1 MEQPLTIALQYAV
14 TVNIRSAPGDEG
26 ARIKHWTTHVSVE
39 EGEKLTKA
47 YADVLGSILDHAEHN
62 VSQMDNASPKVSE
75 PVTPK
80 RPNMG
85 ERTQSRKIE
94 YVTPIERPQPNQ
106 GATLGKDL
114 STKRPALPR
123 QRTREIIKATI
134 VETIDE
140 MPNMPNRP
148 DMPRQRTRDII
159 KAAVGETLDQ
169 LKKSGSL
176 ARRMSNSAGLSE
188 IVGRQLHS
196 RTTSTATKAD
206 VKDIPSPTELKEP
219 LKSPRFDAE
228 VPEEIS
234 NVLRSLWSPLL
245 NILEEHIR
253 ADSSFFGLGG
263 DSILA
268 MELARGARE
277 HDLTLTVA
285 DIFGSPTFSDM
296 ARILAS
302 SARRKQD
309 RINGAQAAMITEIR
323 NEVVPPPAEPE
334 DTRFAL
340 VDSTNTEAFIQDYIS
355 PKIGVFRGGIVDA
368 FPVTDFQ
375 ALAVAGT
382 LKESRWM
389 LNYFTFDGSGF
400 LDLERLRKSVS
411 KLVQRYDILRTVFI
425 PCGNRFFQVQLRHVR
440 PQLQVYQTEE
450 DFGNYTQ
457 HLRDHSPEAS
467 PKLGEPYVQLIV
479 LRRPSSHAHRIILRL
494 SHAQYDGVCLP
505 RIMEAFQAGY
515 EGRPLPPAPAQFAK
529 YVLEGSGNPDPS
541 HYDYWRTLLRG
552 SSMTGVVHREQ
563 PKYSAPEQKSK
574 MLKRTISLPA
584 LTTKNITT
592 ATILKAAWTSALA
605 QLSGRSDIVFGNLIS
620 GRNVAVEGVE
630 SIVGPCLN
638 ILPVRITIDPSWT
651 ALNLLHR
658 IQSQQVASMPFESLG
673 FREIV
678 QHCTDWPEW
687 TYFPTLVQH
696 QNLAQ
701 DATLCLDRTKYKVGC
716 LAAGDTLAD
725 ISVVST
731 PKADDTVEVCMG
743 FVDDGSIVPKF
754 VETALDLLCQL
765 AQSFATNPSHILPSV
780 SNPSLSIS
788 PSSPKPLTHQHTDIL
803 KPENPALET
812 MLRGVSR
819 RDISDLADMLTRA
832 WRMVLPSTSSSSS
845 AAASSLSSLMNLYS
859 SFYELGGDLIGLASL
874 TAFLEGE
881 GFDVKL
887 EDLIKRPT
895 LGEQVALL
903 AGKRKDHDGD
913 GVGGSAGVSENT
925 SRRGSSGDGAGGG
938 VRWEN
943 GVGRGNG
950 NGNGAGEGEKKKVS
964 LQRKAGR
971 SVLNR
976 SLRMARRV
984 GAGRTRGS

>member
-1 MEQPLTIALQYAV
+1 M
-14 TVNIRSAPGDEG
+14 NIRSAPGDEG

-39 EGEKLTKA
+39 EGEKLTRT
-47 YADVLGSILDHAEHN
+47 YADILGSILDHADHTVLQLDT
-62 VSQMDNASPKVSE
+62 VSTNAPEQNITSE
-75 PVTPK
+75 PSNEVEKASQVQKNRLAVPLEK
-80 RPNMG
+80 
-85 ERTQSRKIE
+85 
-94 YVTPIERPQPNQ
+94 PQLTR
-106 GATLGKDL
+106 GTTLGNDL
-114 STKRPALPR
+114 SKRPALPR

-140 MPNMPNRP
+140 MPKRP
-148 DMPRQRTRDII
+148 DLPRQRTRDII
-159 KAAVGETLDQ
+159 KAAVGETIDQ

-176 ARRMSNSAGLSE
+176 VRRVSNSANLSD

-196 RTTSTATKAD
+196 RNPSNGAYVGAKEIMETNESEEQ
-206 VKDIPSPTELKEP
+206 VKSRRYEP
-219 LKSPRFDAE
+219 DA
-228 VPEEIS
+228 PEGIC

-245 NILEEHIR
+245 NIVEEHIR

-277 HDLTLTVA
+277 HELTLTVA

-302 SARRKQD
+302 SAKRRQE
-309 RINGAQAAMITEIR
+309 RINGAQAAMISEIR
-323 NEVVPPPAEPE
+323 DELVAPEPE
-334 DTRFAL
+334 DSRFTL
-340 VDSTNTEAFIQDYIS
+340 IDSTNTEAFIQDYVC

-411 KLVQRYDILRTVFI
+411 KLVQRFDILRTVFI

-440 PQLQVYQTEE
+440 PSLQVYQTEE

-457 HLRDHSPEAS
+457 HLRDHSPDAS
-467 PKLGEPYVQLIV
+467 PKMGEPYVQLIV
-479 LRRPSSHAHRIILRL
+479 LRRPGSHAHRIILRM

-515 EGRPLPPAPAQFAK
+515 EGRPLPPAPVQFAK
-529 YVLEGSGNPDPS
+529 YVLQGSGKPS
-541 HYDYWRTLLRG
+541 SGHYDYWRSLLSG
-552 SSMTGVVHREQ
+552 STMTNVVHREQ
-563 PKYSAPEQKSK
+563 PRYGASELKSK
-574 MLKRTISLPA
+574 MLKKNISLPA
-584 LTTKNITT
+584 LTSRNITT
-592 ATILKAAWTSALA
+592 ATILKAAWTLTLA

-620 GRNVAVEGVE
+620 GRNVAVDGVE

-638 ILPVRITIDPSWT
+638 IVPVRIRLEPTWT
-651 ALNLLHR
+651 ALDLLRR
-658 IQSQQVASMPFESLG
+658 IQNQQVASMPFESLG

-687 TYFPTLVQH
+687 TYFPTMVQH

-701 DATLCLDRTKYKVGC
+701 DATLTLDRTRYKVGC
-716 LAAGDTLAD
+716 LAAQDTLAD
-725 ISVVST
+725 ISIMST
-731 PKADDTVEVCMG
+731 PKANDMVEVCIG
-743 FVDDGSIVPKF
+743 FIDDGSIVPKF
-754 VETALDLLCQL
+754 VETALDLLCSL
-765 AQSFATNPSHILPSV
+765 AQSFATSPSHVLPSV
-780 SNPSLSIS
+780 VSGAT
-788 PSSPKPLTHQHTDIL
+788 SSSSMLGSSSKPLTHQHSNVL
-803 KPENPALET
+803 KPDSPRLEP
-812 MLRGVSR
+812 MLRGLKK
-819 RDISDLADMLTRA
+819 RDVSDLADLLTRA
-832 WRMVLPSTSSSSS
+832 WRMVLPSTTKPHHSS
-845 AAASSLSSLMNLYS
+845 AAAAALNLYS
-859 SFYELGGDLIGLASL
+859 SFYESGGDLIGLASL

-903 AGKRKDHDGD
+903 STH
-913 GVGGSAGVSENT
+913 
-925 SRRGSSGDGAGGG
+925 RRDEDAS
-938 VRWEN
+938 VV
-943 GVGRGNG
+943 VGRLSASTETRRSLDAATITANGNG
-950 NGNGAGEGEKKKVS
+950 NGNNSAAERRDGQDQLKRNGAGTGVGTERREEVQR
-964 LQRKAGR
+964 LQQQKNKRGR
-971 SVLNR
+971 GVLNT
-976 SLRMARRV
+976 SLRIARRV
-984 GAGRTRGS
+984 GAGRARDL

>member
-1 MEQPLTIALQYAV
+1 M
-14 TVNIRSAPGDEG
+14 NIRSAPGDEG

-39 EGEKLTKA
+39 EGEKLTRT
-47 YADVLGSILDHAEHN
+47 YADVLGKILDHAHHTI
-62 VSQMDNASPKVSE
+62 SQMDNASNKASD

-80 RPNMG
+80 
-85 ERTQSRKIE
+85 QSNITGNAQVPKTDKVVPVE
-94 YVTPIERPQPNQ
+94 KPQPNQ

-114 STKRPALPR
+114 SKRPGYPRQKTRDIIKATLHETINELPNSPEMSNRPELPR
-123 QRTREIIKATI
+123 QRTRDIIKATI
-134 VETIDE
+134 GET
-140 MPNMPNRP
+140 MGALPNRP
-148 DMPRQRTRDII
+148 DLPRQRTRDII
-159 KAAVGETLDQ
+159 KAAVGETIDQ

-176 ARRMSNSAGLSE
+176 VRRVSNSTNLSD
-188 IVGRQLHS
+188 IVGRQLHT
-196 RTTSTATKAD
+196 RNTSNVTKTDAKD
-206 VKDIPSPTELKEP
+206 VASSNEPKEVSTIPRYE
-219 LKSPRFDAE
+219 AE
-228 VPEEIS
+228 APEEIC
-234 NVLRSLWSPLL
+234 NILRSLWSPLL

-277 HDLTLTVA
+277 HELTLTVA

-302 SARRKQD
+302 SAKKKQE
-309 RINGAQAAMITEIR
+309 RINGAQTAMLSEIR
-323 NEVVPPPAEPE
+323 NELVKTEPE
-334 DTRFAL
+334 DNRFAL
-340 VDSTNTEAFIQDYIS
+340 VDSTNTEAFIQDYIC

-382 LKESRWM
+382 LVESRWM

-411 KLVQRYDILRTVFI
+411 KLVHQFDILRTVFI

-457 HLRDHSPEAS
+457 HLRDHSPDAS

-479 LRRPSSHAHRIILRL
+479 LRRPGSHAHRIILRM

-515 EGRPLPPAPAQFAK
+515 EGRPLQPAPAQFAK
-529 YVLEGSGNPDPS
+529 YVLEGSGNAGS
-541 HYDYWRTLLRG
+541 GHYDYWRSLLQG
-552 SSMTGVVHREQ
+552 SSMTSVVHREQ
-563 PKYSAPEQKSK
+563 PRYGASELKSK
-574 MLKRTISLPA
+574 TLKRNISLPA
-584 LTTKNITT
+584 LTTRNITT

-638 ILPVRITIDPSWT
+638 ILPVRITLDPTWT
-651 ALNLLHR
+651 ALDLLRR
-658 IQSQQVASMPFESLG
+658 IQNQQVASMPYESLG

-678 QHCTDWPEW
+678 QHCTDWPDW

-701 DATLCLDRTKYKVGC
+701 ETTLTLDRTKYKVGC
-716 LAAGDTLAD
+716 LAAQDTLAD

-731 PKADDTVEVCMG
+731 PKANDMVEVCMG
-743 FVDDGSIVPKF
+743 FIDDGSIVPKF
-754 VETALDLLCQL
+754 VETAIDLLCSL
-765 AQSFATNPSHILPSV
+765 AQSFATNPSHVLPSIV
-780 SNPSLSIS
+780 S
-788 PSSPKPLTHQHTDIL
+788 PSSLKPLTHQHLDIP
-803 KPENPALET
+803 KAESPHLEP
-812 MLRGVSR
+812 MLRGLKK
-819 RDISDLADMLTRA
+819 RDVSDLADLLTRA
-832 WRMVLPSTSSSSS
+832 WRMVLPATKQQHNSP
-845 AAASSLSSLMNLYS
+845 ALNLYS

-881 GFDVKL
+881 GFEVRL
-887 EDLIKRPT
+887 EDMIKRPT

-903 AGKRKDHDGD
+903 SMRKDAE
-913 GVGGSAGVSENT
+913 S
-925 SRRGSSGDGAGGG
+925 
-938 VRWEN
+938 
-943 GVGRGNG
+943 VGRLSTSTRPSVDVETVVQSEQRG
-950 NGNGAGEGEKKKVS
+950 GAATRVS
-964 LQRKAGR
+964 LQKRAGR
-971 SVLNR
+971 GMLNR
-976 SLRMARRV
+976 SLRIARRV
-984 GAGRTRGS
+984 GAGRARDV

>member
-1 MEQPLTIALQYAV
+1 MEPPLTVALQYAV

-39 EGEKLTKA
+39 EGEKLTRT
-47 YADVLGSILDHAEHN
+47 YADVLGAILDHAEHTI
-62 VSQMDNASPKVSE
+62 SQMDNASTKVPE
-75 PVTPK
+75 LVTPK

-85 ERTQSRKIE
+85 QRTQSRKIDH
-94 YVTPIERPQPNQ
+94 VTPMEKPQPNQ

-114 STKRPALPR
+114 SNRPAFPR
-123 QRTREIIKATI
+123 QRTRDIIKATI

-140 MPNMPNRP
+140 MPNMSSRP

-159 KAAVGETLDQ
+159 KAAVGETVDQ

-176 ARRMSNSAGLSE
+176 VRRVSNSAGLSD
-188 IVGRQLHS
+188 IVGRQLNN

-206 VKDIPSPTELKEP
+206 VREILSPTELQEP
-219 LKSPRFDAE
+219 LKSPRFEAE
-228 VPEEIS
+228 APEEICG
-234 NVLRSLWSPLL
+234 VLRSLWSPLL

-309 RINGAQAAMITEIR
+309 RINGAQAAMISEIR
-323 NEVVPPPAEPE
+323 NEVVPAEPE

-340 VDSTNTEAFIQDYIS
+340 VDSTNTEAFIQDYVS

-400 LDLERLRKSVS
+400 LDLERLRRSVS

-457 HLRDHSPEAS
+457 HLRDHSPDAS

-479 LRRPSSHAHRIILRL
+479 LRRPSSHAHRIILRM

-529 YVLEGSGNPDPS
+529 YVLEGSGNPGPG
-541 HYDYWRTLLRG
+541 HYDYWRSLLRG
-552 SSMTGVVHREQ
+552 SSMTSVVHREQ
-563 PKYSAPEQKSK
+563 PKYGAPELKSK
-574 MLKRTISLPA
+574 ILKKNISLPA
-584 LTTKNITT
+584 LTTRNITT

-651 ALNLLHR
+651 ALDLLRR
-658 IQSQQVASMPFESLG
+658 IQNQQVASMPFESLG

-701 DATLCLDRTKYKVGC
+701 DATLSLDRTKYKVGC

-731 PKADDTVEVCMG
+731 PKANDMVEVCMG

-754 VETALDLLCQL
+754 VETALDLLCSL
-765 AQSFATNPSHILPSV
+765 AQSFATNPSHVLPSV

-788 PSSPKPLTHQHTDIL
+788 PSSPKPLTHQHSDVL
-803 KPENPALET
+803 KPENPPLEP
-812 MLRGVSR
+812 MLRGLTR
-819 RDISDLADMLTRA
+819 RDVSDLADMLTRA
-832 WRMVLPSTSSSSS
+832 WRMVLPSTTSSSS
-845 AAASSLSSLMNLYS
+845 SSLMNLYS

-874 TAFLEGE
+874 TAFLESE

-903 AGKRKDHDGD
+903 GGARKDRDEGAS
-913 GVGGSAGVSENT
+913 GAVSRAT
-925 SRRGSSGDGAGGG
+925 STRGSGDGADG
-938 VRWEN
+938 VAVGRGEN
-943 GVGRGNG
+943 GVGRGDG
-950 NGNGAGEGEKKKVS
+950 NGDGREEKKVS

-984 GAGRTRGS
+984 GAGRARGA

>member
-1 MEQPLTIALQYAV
+1 M
-14 TVNIRSAPGDEG
+14 NIRSAPGDEG

-39 EGEKLTKA
+39 EGEKLTRT
-47 YADVLGSILDHAEHN
+47 YADVLGQILDHADHTI
-62 VSQMDNASPKVSE
+62 SQMDNASNKASN

-80 RPNMG
+80 
-85 ERTQSRKIE
+85 QSNIADNAQVPKTDKVVPVE
-94 YVTPIERPQPNQ
+94 KPQPNQ

-114 STKRPALPR
+114 SKRPGYPRQKTRDIIKATLHETINELPNSPEMSNRPELPR
-123 QRTREIIKATI
+123 QRTRDIIKATI
-134 VETIDE
+134 GETIGAL
-140 MPNMPNRP
+140 PNRP
-148 DMPRQRTRDII
+148 DLPRQRTRDII
-159 KAAVGETLDQ
+159 KAAVGETIDQ

-176 ARRMSNSAGLSE
+176 VRRVSNSTNLSD
-188 IVGRQLHS
+188 IVGRQLHT
-196 RTTSTATKAD
+196 RNTSNVTKTDAKD
-206 VKDIPSPTELKEP
+206 VMSPIEPKEV
-219 LKSPRFDAE
+219 LTSPRYEAE
-228 VPEEIS
+228 APEEIC
-234 NVLRSLWSPLL
+234 NILRSLWSPLL

-277 HDLTLTVA
+277 HELTLTVA

-302 SARRKQD
+302 SAKKKQE
-309 RINGAQAAMITEIR
+309 RINGAQTAMLSEIR
-323 NEVVPPPAEPE
+323 NELVKTEPE
-334 DTRFAL
+334 DNRFAL
-340 VDSTNTEAFIQDYIS
+340 VDSTNTEAFIQDYIC

-382 LKESRWM
+382 LVESRWM

-411 KLVQRYDILRTVFI
+411 KLVHQFDILRTVFI

-457 HLRDHSPEAS
+457 HLRDHSPDAS

-479 LRRPSSHAHRIILRL
+479 LRRPGSHAHRIILRM

-505 RIMEAFQAGY
+505 KIMEAFQAGY
-515 EGRPLPPAPAQFAK
+515 EGRPLQPAPAQFAK
-529 YVLEGSGNPDPS
+529 YVLEGSGNAGS
-541 HYDYWRTLLRG
+541 GHYDYWRSLLQG
-552 SSMTGVVHREQ
+552 SSMTSVVHREQ
-563 PKYSAPEQKSK
+563 PRYGASELKSK
-574 MLKRTISLPA
+574 TLKRNISLPA
-584 LTTKNITT
+584 LTTRNITT

-638 ILPVRITIDPSWT
+638 ILPVRITLDPTWT
-651 ALNLLHR
+651 ALDLLRR
-658 IQSQQVASMPFESLG
+658 IQNQQVASMPYESLG

-678 QHCTDWPEW
+678 QHCTDWPDW

-701 DATLCLDRTKYKVGC
+701 ETTLTLDRTKYKVGC
-716 LAAGDTLAD
+716 LAAQDTLAD

-731 PKADDTVEVCMG
+731 PKANDMVEVCMG
-743 FVDDGSIVPKF
+743 FIDDGSIVPKF
-754 VETALDLLCQL
+754 VETAIDLLCSL
-765 AQSFATNPSHILPSV
+765 AQSFATNPSHVLPSIV
-780 SNPSLSIS
+780 S
-788 PSSPKPLTHQHTDIL
+788 PSSLKPLTHQHLDIP
-803 KPENPALET
+803 KAESPHLEP
-812 MLRGVSR
+812 MLRGLKK
-819 RDISDLADMLTRA
+819 RDVSDLADLLTRA
-832 WRMVLPSTSSSSS
+832 WRMVLPATKQQHNSP
-845 AAASSLSSLMNLYS
+845 ALNLYS

-881 GFDVKL
+881 GFEVRL
-887 EDLIKRPT
+887 EDMIKRPT

-903 AGKRKDHDGD
+903 SMRKDAE
-913 GVGGSAGVSENT
+913 S
-925 SRRGSSGDGAGGG
+925 
-938 VRWEN
+938 
-943 GVGRGNG
+943 VGRLSTSSRPSVDVETVVQSEQRG
-950 NGNGAGEGEKKKVS
+950 GAATRVS
-964 LQRKAGR
+964 LQKRAGR
-971 SVLNR
+971 GMLNR
-976 SLRMARRV
+976 SLRIARRV
-984 GAGRTRGS
+984 GAGRARDV

>member
-1 MEQPLTIALQYAV
+1 M
-14 TVNIRSAPGDEG
+14 NIRSAPGDEG

-39 EGEKLTKA
+39 EGEKLTRT
-47 YADVLGSILDHAEHN
+47 YADVLGQILDHADHTI
-62 VSQMDNASPKVSE
+62 SQMDNASNKASD

-80 RPNMG
+80 Q
-85 ERTQSRKIE
+85 QSNIADNAQVPKTDQVVPVE
-94 YVTPIERPQPNQ
+94 KPQPNQ

-114 STKRPALPR
+114 FKRPGYPRQKTRDIIKATLHETINELPNSPEMSNRPELPR
-123 QRTREIIKATI
+123 QRTRDIIKATI
-134 VETIDE
+134 GETIGA
-140 MPNMPNRP
+140 MPNRP
-148 DMPRQRTRDII
+148 DLPRQRTRDII
-159 KAAVGETLDQ
+159 KAAVGETIDQ

-176 ARRMSNSAGLSE
+176 VRRVSNSTNLSD
-188 IVGRQLHS
+188 IVGRQLHT
-196 RTTSTATKAD
+196 RNTSNVTKTDAKD
-206 VKDIPSPTELKEP
+206 VTSSNEPKEA
-219 LKSPRFDAE
+219 LTSLRYEAE
-228 VPEEIS
+228 APEEIC
-234 NVLRSLWSPLL
+234 NILRSLWSPLL

-277 HDLTLTVA
+277 HELTLTVA

-296 ARILAS
+296 ARILAI
-302 SARRKQD
+302 SAKKKQE
-309 RINGAQAAMITEIR
+309 RINGAQTAMLSEIR
-323 NEVVPPPAEPE
+323 NELVKTEPE
-334 DTRFAL
+334 DNRFAL
-340 VDSTNTEAFIQDYIS
+340 VDSTNTEAFIQDYIC

-382 LKESRWM
+382 LVESRWM

-411 KLVQRYDILRTVFI
+411 KLVHQFDILRTVFI

-457 HLRDHSPEAS
+457 HLRDHSPDAS

-479 LRRPSSHAHRIILRL
+479 LRRPGSHAHRIILRM

-515 EGRPLPPAPAQFAK
+515 EGRPLQPAPAQFAK
-529 YVLEGSGNPDPS
+529 YVLEGSGNAGS
-541 HYDYWRTLLRG
+541 GHYDYWRSLLQG
-552 SSMTGVVHREQ
+552 SSMTSVVHREQ
-563 PKYSAPEQKSK
+563 PRYGASELKSK
-574 MLKRTISLPA
+574 TLKRNISLPA
-584 LTTKNITT
+584 LTTRNITT

-620 GRNVAVEGVE
+620 GRNVAVDGVE

-638 ILPVRITIDPSWT
+638 ILPVRITLDPTWT
-651 ALNLLHR
+651 ALDLLRR
-658 IQSQQVASMPFESLG
+658 IQNQQVASMPYESLG

-678 QHCTDWPEW
+678 QHCTDWPDW

-701 DATLCLDRTKYKVGC
+701 ETTLTLDRTKYKVGC
-716 LAAGDTLAD
+716 LAAQDTLAD

-731 PKADDTVEVCMG
+731 PKANDMVEVCMG
-743 FVDDGSIVPKF
+743 FIDDGSIVPKF
-754 VETALDLLCQL
+754 VETAIDLLCSL
-765 AQSFATNPSHILPSV
+765 AQSFATNPSHVLPSIV
-780 SNPSLSIS
+780 S
-788 PSSPKPLTHQHTDIL
+788 PSSLKPLTHQHLDIP
-803 KPENPALET
+803 KAESPHLEP
-812 MLRGVSR
+812 MLRGLKK
-819 RDISDLADMLTRA
+819 RDVSDLADLLTRA
-832 WRMVLPSTSSSSS
+832 WRMVLP
-845 AAASSLSSLMNLYS
+845 ASKQQHNSPALNLYS

-881 GFDVKL
+881 GFEVRL
-887 EDLIKRPT
+887 EDMIQRPT

-903 AGKRKDHDGD
+903 SMRKDAE
-913 GVGGSAGVSENT
+913 S
-925 SRRGSSGDGAGGG
+925 
-938 VRWEN
+938 
-943 GVGRGNG
+943 VGRLSTSTRPSVDVEKVVQSEQRG
-950 NGNGAGEGEKKKVS
+950 GAATRVS
-964 LQRKAGR
+964 LQKRAGR
-971 SVLNR
+971 GMLNR
-976 SLRMARRV
+976 SLRIARRV
-984 GAGRTRGS
+984 GAGRARDV

>member
-1 MEQPLTIALQYAV
+1 MKQPLTIALQYAV

-39 EGEKLTKA
+39 EGEKLTKT
-47 YADVLGSILDHAEHN
+47 YADVLGAILDHAEHTI
-62 VSQMDNASPKVSE
+62 SQMDNASTKAPE
-75 PVTPK
+75 LVTPK
-80 RPNMG
+80 RPNMA
-85 ERTQSRKIE
+85 ERAQSRNIDHM
-94 YVTPIERPQPNQ
+94 TPVEKHQPNQ

-114 STKRPALPR
+114 SRRPALPR

-140 MPNMPNRP
+140 MPNMSNRP

-159 KAAVGETLDQ
+159 KAAVGETIDQ

-176 ARRMSNSAGLSE
+176 VRRVSNSAGLSD

-206 VKDIPSPTELKEP
+206 VKDILSPTEPKEP
-219 LKSPRFDAE
+219 LKSPRFE
-228 VPEEIS
+228 VEAPEEICD
-234 NVLRSLWSPLL
+234 VLRSLWSPLL

-277 HDLTLTVA
+277 HELTLTVA

-309 RINGAQAAMITEIR
+309 RINGAQAAMISEIR
-323 NEVVPPPAEPE
+323 NEIVPAEPE

-340 VDSTNTEAFIQDYIS
+340 IDSTNTEAFIQDYIS

-400 LDLERLRKSVS
+400 LDLERLRRSVS

-457 HLRDHSPEAS
+457 HLRDHSPDAS

-479 LRRPSSHAHRIILRL
+479 LRRPSSHAHRIILRM

-529 YVLEGSGNPDPS
+529 YVLEGSGNPGPG
-541 HYDYWRTLLRG
+541 HYDYWRSLLRG
-552 SSMTGVVHREQ
+552 SSMTGVVYREQ
-563 PKYSAPEQKSK
+563 PKYGAPELKSK
-574 MLKRTISLPA
+574 MLKRNISLPA
-584 LTTKNITT
+584 LTTRNITT

-638 ILPVRITIDPSWT
+638 ILPVRITIDPTWT
-651 ALNLLHR
+651 ALDLLRR
-658 IQSQQVASMPFESLG
+658 IQNQQVASMPFESLG

-701 DATLCLDRTKYKVGC
+701 DATLSLDRTKYKVGC

-731 PKADDTVEVCMG
+731 PKANDAVEVCMG

-754 VETALDLLCQL
+754 VETALDLLCSL
-765 AQSFATNPSHILPSV
+765 AQSFAANPGHVLPSV
-780 SNPSLSIS
+780 SNPSLSLS
-788 PSSPKPLTHQHTDIL
+788 PSSPRPLTHQHSDVL
-803 KPENPALET
+803 KPDNPPLEP
-812 MLRGVSR
+812 MLRGLSK
-819 RDISDLADMLTRA
+819 RDVSDLADMLTRA
-832 WRMVLPSTSSSSS
+832 WRMVLPSTTTSS
-845 AAASSLSSLMNLYS
+845 SSLMNLYS

-903 AGKRKDHDGD
+903 AGARKDRDDDVIGAS
-913 GVGGSAGVSENT
+913 GVVSTAT
-925 SRRGSSGDGAGGG
+925 STRGSGDGAD
-938 VRWEN
+938 
-943 GVGRGNG
+943 GVGRGSG
-950 NGNGAGEGEKKKVS
+950 DGREEEKKKVS

-984 GAGRTRGS
+984 GAGRARGA

>member
-1 MEQPLTIALQYAV
+1 M

-39 EGEKLTKA
+39 EGEKLTRT
-47 YADVLGSILDHAEHN
+47 YADVLGSILDHAEHTI
-62 VSQMDNASPKVSE
+62 SQMDNASTKAPE

-85 ERTQSRKIE
+85 ERTQSRKVE
-94 YVTPIERPQPNQ
+94 LVTPTDKPQPNQ

-114 STKRPALPR
+114 SRRPALPR

-140 MPNMPNRP
+140 MPNMSSRP

-159 KAAVGETLDQ
+159 KAAVGETIDQ

-176 ARRMSNSAGLSE
+176 VRRVSNSAGLSD

-206 VKDIPSPTELKEP
+206 VKDVLSPSEP
-219 LKSPRFDAE
+219 EKPLRSPRFEAE
-228 VPEEIS
+228 APEEICD
-234 NVLRSLWSPLL
+234 VLRSLWSPLL

-277 HDLTLTVA
+277 RELTLTVA

-309 RINGAQAAMITEIR
+309 RINGAQAAMISEIR
-323 NEVVPPPAEPE
+323 NEVVPAEPE

-340 VDSTNTEAFIQDYIS
+340 IDSTNTEAFIQDYIS

-400 LDLERLRKSVS
+400 LDLERLRRSVS

-457 HLRDHSPEAS
+457 HLRDHSPDAS

-479 LRRPSSHAHRIILRL
+479 LRRPSSHAHRIILRM

-529 YVLEGSGNPDPS
+529 YVLEGSGNPGPG
-541 HYDYWRTLLRG
+541 HYDYWRSLLRG
-552 SSMTGVVHREQ
+552 SSMTSVVHREQ
-563 PKYSAPEQKSK
+563 PKYGAPELKSK
-574 MLKRTISLPA
+574 MLKRNISLPA
-584 LTTKNITT
+584 LTTRNITT

-638 ILPVRITIDPSWT
+638 ILPVRITLDPSWT
-651 ALNLLHR
+651 ALDLLRR
-658 IQSQQVASMPFESLG
+658 IQNQQVASMPFESLG

-701 DATLCLDRTKYKVGC
+701 DATLSLDRTKYKVGC

-731 PKADDTVEVCMG
+731 PKANDMVEVCMG

-754 VETALDLLCQL
+754 VETALDLLCSL
-765 AQSFATNPSHILPSV
+765 AQSFATNPSHVLPSV
-780 SNPSLSIS
+780 SNPSLSLSAS
-788 PSSPKPLTHQHTDIL
+788 PSSPTFNKPLTHQHSDVL
-803 KPENPALET
+803 KPENPPLEP
-812 MLRGVSR
+812 MLRGLSK

-832 WRMVLPSTSSSSS
+832 WRMVLPSSTTSSSS
-845 AAASSLSSLMNLYS
+845 ASSSSSLMNLYS

-874 TAFLEGE
+874 TAFLESE

-903 AGKRKDHDGD
+903 AGARKDRDEGASGAVSGATSTRGSGDGLD
-913 GVGGSAGVSENT
+913 GVGS
-925 SRRGSSGDGAGGG
+925 GGG
-938 VRWEN
+938 RGEN
-943 GVGRGNG
+943 GVGRGSG
-950 NGNGAGEGEKKKVS
+950 DGREEKKVS

-984 GAGRTRGS
+984 GAGRARGA